1 MKQRTGFIAG
11 GLLATALALSA
22 APALAGEASGSGQS
36 GQSGQQQRK
45 PVSDEKLEQFAD
57 AFEELRS
64 VRAEYAPKLQETED
78 KEKRQ
83 ELMKEGQAE
92 MKDAIESS
100 GMQVAEYQR
109 IGQRLNQ
116 DQQLQQRL
124 QKLMQ
129 ERMGGSGAAPQGS
142 SGQQ

>member
-11 GLLATALALSA
+11 GLLATALTLGA

-36 GQSGQQQRK
+36 GQQQRE

-57 AFEELRS
+57 AFEEMRS

-78 KEKRQ
+78 EQKRQ

-100 GMQVAEYQR
+100 GMKVAEYQR

-129 ERMGGSGAAPQGS
+129 ERMGGNSSGS
-142 SGQQ
+142 SQQQ